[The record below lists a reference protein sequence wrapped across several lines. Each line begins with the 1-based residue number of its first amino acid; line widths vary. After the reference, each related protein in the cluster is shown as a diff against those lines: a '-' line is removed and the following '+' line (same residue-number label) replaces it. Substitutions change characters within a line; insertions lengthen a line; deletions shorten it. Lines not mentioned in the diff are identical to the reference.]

1 MAHPTYG
8 LNELREMFLKFF
20 ETKEHLRLP
29 SFSLIPQN
37 DASLLLIN
45 SGMAPMKPWF
55 TGEEEPPRH
64 RVCTCQKCI
73 RTGDI
78 ENIGKTA
85 RHGTYFEMLGNFS
98 FGDYFKHEA
107 IAWSWEFLTREE
119 SVINDVQGI
128 LPALI
133 NTLYIIIATLI
144 FILPLGVGSA
154 IYLTEYATNKK
165 LVSAIEFATETLSGM
180 PSIIF
185 ALVGVIVFCESL
197 GLGKTLI
204 AGAFSLVMMTLP
216 TIIRTTQESLKT
228 VPQSYREGSLALGSG
243 KWHMIRTVV
252 LPSSVDGIVTGCIL
266 AIGRIVGE
274 SAILMFTAGMSMFMQ
289 NYGSSVTEFFKNLFD
304 SSGATL
310 TVALYVYAKE
320 RADFDQAFAVAV
332 VLLVIAF
339 IINISAKLA
348 GRKLKKH

>member
-1 MAHPTYG
+1 MNERVSITQG
-8 LNELREMFLKFF
+8 LSPRRRAYDIVMRTLLY
-20 ETKEHLRLP
+20 
-29 SFSLIPQN
+29 
-37 DASLLLIN
+37 ASAAIICALLI
-45 SGMAPMKPWF
+45 F
-55 TGEEEPPRH
+55 L
-64 RVCTCQKCI
+64 
-73 RTGDI
+73 
-78 ENIGKTA
+78 IGYILY
-85 RHGTYFEMLGNFS
+85 RGIPSL
-98 FGDYFKHEA
+98 
-107 IAWSWEFLTREE
+107 SWEFLTSEE

-289 NYGSSVTEFFKNLFD
+289 NYGSSFTEFFKNLFD

-332 VLLVIAF
+332 VLLVSAF

-348 GRKLKKH
+348 GRKIKKH